1 MRGVWQQ
8 WEPQT
13 DLVSFAEY
21 CQTEILLELHL
32 VLDSD
37 VSKHQHILLLI
48 KHQLKK
54 CQLEMSPKLFFV
66 ELLLAIWG
74 EPACLPAYVGE
85 NDCS

>member
-1 MRGVWQQ
+1 MHSAWQLY
-8 WEPQT
+8 EPQN
-13 DLVSFAEY
+13 DFASFAEY
-21 CQTEILLELHL
+21 SCQIEISLELHL

-66 ELLLAIWG
+66 RAPPGHLEG
-74 EPACLPAYVGE
+74 ACLPV
-85 NDCS
+85 